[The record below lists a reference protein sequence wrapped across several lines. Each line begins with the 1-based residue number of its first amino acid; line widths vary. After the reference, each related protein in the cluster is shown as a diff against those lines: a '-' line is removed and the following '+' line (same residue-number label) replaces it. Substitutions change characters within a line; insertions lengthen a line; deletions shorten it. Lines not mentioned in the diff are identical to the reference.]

1 VELSEKESLMWEEFV
16 TQVSF
21 KPGVSEE
28 CVDLYNTLLSNA
40 LDALVSREQVRF
52 VAFMNKRHFCTV

>member
-1 VELSEKESLMWEEFV
+1 MWEEFV

-52 VAFMNKRHFCTV
+52 VAFMNKRHFCIV

>member
-1 VELSEKESLMWEEFV
+1 VRKIESDVEEFV

-21 KPGVSEE
+21 KPRVSKE
-28 CVDLYNTLLSNA
+28 CVDLYNALLSNA

-52 VAFMNKRHFCTV
+52 VAFMNKRHFCSV